1 MATEMCS
8 YSDIVHLFGPIS
20 DHLSREILELQPSPA
35 ELEVA
40 AAYVAGMTDVLGDA
54 RAPLTGKAALI
65 YEIVSRDELLVDDD
79 RRD

>member
-1 MATEMCS
+1 MATETCS

-35 ELEVA
+35 EMEVA
-40 AAYVAGMTDVLGDA
+40 AAYIAGMTDVLGEA
-54 RAPLTGKAALI
+54 RAPLTGKAARI
-65 YEIVSRDELLVDDD
+65 CEIVGRDELLDDDD

>member
-1 MATEMCS
+1 
-8 YSDIVHLFGPIS
+8 
-20 DHLSREILELQPSPA
+20 
-35 ELEVA
+35 
-40 AAYVAGMTDVLGDA
+40 MTDVLGEA